1 MADFDGQLIK
11 GKVFQGTFDND
22 FNGFFVHSEAVA
34 FGVYQRIFN
43 LTSGLFH
50 YYTEDAVNL
59 NPLAASVA
67 PVAPDQNWD
76 TGRHV
81 IIEPAI

>member
-11 GKVFQGTFDND
+11 GKVFQGTFTNTFD
-22 FNGFFVHSEAVA
+22 GFFQRRGVTL
-34 FGVYQRIFN
+34 GVYQRIFN

-59 NPLAASVA
+59 NPLAASVI

-76 TGRHV
+76 TGRHAV
-81 IIEPAI
+81 VEPSI